1 MMERDKLLHQMHKA
15 ILKHS
20 EHLTTEDFIQIAEHG
35 ADTGW
40 SGFCYYNETVLFYN
54 DNETLLWDLLESEA
68 DEFGEKSII
77 TFLDIHC
84 NTKDIADLT
93 QFKNWMAWYAL
104 ESVAYWLRDQ
114 QVI

>member
-40 SGFCYYNETVLFYN
+40 NGFCYYNETVLFYN
-54 DNETLLWDLLESEA
+54 DNETLIWDYIESEA
-68 DEFGEKSII
+68 EEFGCKSIL
-77 TFLDIHC
+77 TFLETYC
-84 NTKDIADLT
+84 STNTITNLT
-93 QFKNWMAWYAL
+93 ELKNWASWYAL

-114 QVI
+114 QVK